1 MEWASLVAQPVK
13 GLPAMQETQVRF
25 LGWEDPLEQEMAIHS
40 SILAWRI
47 LCTEEPGRLQFVGS
61 QGSGMT
67 ESCAHTYTHTHTHT
81 HVEFRK
87 MTNEPIC
94 RAGIE
99 MQA

>member
-1 MEWASLVAQPVK
+1 MEWASLIAQPVK
-13 GLPAMQETQVRF
+13 GLPVMQETQVRF

-47 LCTEEPGRLQFVGS
+47 LCTEEPGRLQSVGS

-67 ESCAHTYTHTHTHT
+67 ESCAHTYTHTHK
-81 HVEFRK
+81 VEFRK
-87 MTNEPIC
+87 MTDEPIC

-99 MQA
+99 MQT